1 MELQMPPQLNHSD
14 DPHADT
20 QKALALPDLGQRPF
34 TATVER
40 DLAASPAQLYAAFTT
55 QWENWFARPGT
66 ASIEPSIGRP
76 FFFETEHNHQRH
88 PHYGRFLRL
97 QPPRLVELT
106 WVTGSRGT
114 DGAETV
120 LTVEFTPNGKG
131 SKVRLTHTG
140 FYNTATAKQHE
151 DAWRGPVL
159 DELDR
164 RFRPNNLQ
172 TENA

>member
-1 MELQMPPQLNHSD
+1 MPPQSNHSD
-14 DPHADT
+14 DSHAET
-20 QKALALPDLGQRPF
+20 HTVLALPDLAQRPF
-34 TATVER
+34 TATAER

-66 ASIEPSIGRP
+66 ASIEPFIGRP
-76 FFFETEHNHQRH
+76 FFFETEHNHQRY

-131 SKVRLTHTG
+131 SKVRLTHAG
-140 FYNTATAKQHE
+140 FYNSATARQHE

-172 TENA
+172 SENT